1 MLALYRSSRAAL
13 ATLVAVALGGC
24 AGSAELAG
32 EAPEPASTP
41 GPADSG
47 PVIPSAS
54 ASATGSAAFV
64 ERDEPRERHEET
76 LPDACSTLPGRSVA
90 YTNPDELRAL
100 LVGRWQR
107 CSAPELPGED
117 VGVEFTDDHYYPLTR
132 DESGQVIRL
141 AGGDHEYR
149 WNYVPVE
156 GGYFI
161 VDSVQTG
168 LPKITDEPRQLRVL
182 FSPVPSKYV
191 PLE

>member
-1 MLALYRSSRAAL
+1 
-13 ATLVAVALGGC
+13 
-24 AGSAELAG
+24 
-32 EAPEPASTP
+32 PA
-41 GPADSG
+41 
-47 PVIPSAS
+47 IPS
-54 ASATGSAAFV
+54 ASATGSADYV
-64 ERDEPRERHEET
+64 EPDEPRERHEET
-76 LPDACSTLPGRSVA
+76 LPDACSTFPAHYAA

-107 CSAPELPGED
+107 CSAPQLPGED

-132 DESGQVIRL
+132 DESGRVIRL
-141 AGGDHEYR
+141 AGVANEYQ

-161 VDSVQTG
+161 LDSVQTS

-182 FSPVPSKYV
+182 FSPVPSRYV

>member
-1 MLALYRSSRAAL
+1 MVAPHRFSFGALSAL
-13 ATLVAVALGGC
+13 AIAVVLGGC
-24 AGSAELAG
+24 AGSAEAG
-32 EAPEPASTP
+32 DTAPDAPAATP
-41 GPADSG
+41 GSDDAH
-47 PVIPSAS
+47 VTPSAP
-54 ASATGSAAFV
+54 ATGSAEFV
-64 ERDEPRERHEET
+64 EHEVPREEA
-76 LPDACSTLPGRSVA
+76 LPDACSTFPTHYAA
-90 YTNPDELRAL
+90 YANPDELRAL

-107 CSAPELPGED
+107 CSTPQLPDED

-132 DESGQVIRL
+132 DDSGKVVRL
-141 AGGDHEYR
+141 GGVEHEYQ

-161 VDSVQTG
+161 LDSVQTS